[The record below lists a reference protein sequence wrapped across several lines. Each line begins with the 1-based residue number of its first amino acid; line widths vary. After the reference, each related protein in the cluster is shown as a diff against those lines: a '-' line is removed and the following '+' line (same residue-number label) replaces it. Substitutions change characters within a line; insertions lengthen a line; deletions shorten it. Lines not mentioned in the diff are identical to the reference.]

1 LSTELVYRTINV
13 IYFVFRNMTEVQSL
27 ELQKELHDWHSNK
40 IQKSIN
46 KIRAAC
52 EHNMKEFS
60 STARLEY
67 DFAFFYK
74 VIDSKCTKC
83 GLIKSSNH
91 FL

>member
-1 LSTELVYRTINV
+1 
-13 IYFVFRNMTEVQSL
+13 MTEVQSL
-27 ELQKELHDWHSNK
+27 KLQKELYDWHSNK
-40 IQKSIN
+40 IRKSIN
-46 KIRAAC
+46 KIRASC
-52 EHNMKEFS
+52 NHNMKEFS
-60 STARLEY
+60 STSKLEY